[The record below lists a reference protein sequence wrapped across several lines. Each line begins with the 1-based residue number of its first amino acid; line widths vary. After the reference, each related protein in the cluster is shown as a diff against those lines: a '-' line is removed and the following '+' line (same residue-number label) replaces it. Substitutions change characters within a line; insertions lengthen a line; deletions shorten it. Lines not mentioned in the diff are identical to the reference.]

1 MAAVVVVVRPG
12 AMAAILP
19 KVAQGAANSLLR
31 RAGNYSQKKS
41 ESNSKPKV
49 PQGQGGQAM
58 FRFLGD
64 VGASV
69 GCATP
74 PGLGVPRGDDEDP
87 LLLW

>member
-1 MAAVVVVVRPG
+1 MGSPSTLLAAVVVVVRPG

-49 PQGQGGQAM
+49 PQGRGGQANGKVH
-58 FRFLGD
+58 RLQ
-64 VGASV
+64 
-69 GCATP
+69 CA
-74 PGLGVPRGDDEDP
+74 L
-87 LLLW
+87 